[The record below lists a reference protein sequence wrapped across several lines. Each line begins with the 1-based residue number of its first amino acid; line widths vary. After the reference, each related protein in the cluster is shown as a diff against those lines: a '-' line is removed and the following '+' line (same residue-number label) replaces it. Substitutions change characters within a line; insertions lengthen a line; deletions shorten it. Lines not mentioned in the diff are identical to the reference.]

1 MSEER
6 ANEEYPPASGSAPM
20 TFGEHKEQT
29 AKDCEA
35 IADIMSKLASACR
48 EGDMAQFEGM
58 WLAGGTE
65 EGDAKI
71 NALREMIMLRYGFRL
86 ERVEQNDPAQ
96 RTPGRTTKED

>member
-1 MSEER
+1 
-6 ANEEYPPASGSAPM
+6 M
-20 TFGEHKEQT
+20 TFAEHKEQT

-35 IADIMSKLASACR
+35 IADIMTKLAAACR

-71 NALREMIMLRYGFRL
+71 AALREMIMLRYVFRL
-86 ERVEQNDPAQ
+86 ERVEQNDQVDAPSGA
-96 RTPGRTTKED
+96 RSAE